1 MTGVYKMEFI
11 WGRYSGLFYTGAG
24 VIFFIGVG
32 LLFGH
37 FWFLLAAVFFILFIV
52 GISDY
57 SQKKRAVL
65 GNFPLMGRFRFIFEA
80 IRPELRQYFWEADS
94 DELPYSRNQRAMVYQ
109 RSKEILAARPFGSDE
124 NQYLEDFNW
133 LNHSINPSKIDDDDF
148 RIRVGEGENAYDISV
163 LNISG
168 TSFGSISPKA
178 IEAFSAGAKKGGFA
192 HNTGEGSLSKY
203 HQKGGGDTI
212 WQISTGY
219 FGCRTSDGKFDEDQF
234 SEKAKLSQVKMI
246 EIKLSQGAKPGH
258 GGMLLGAKVSPEI
271 AQTRNVPLYK
281 DVISPHKHSE
291 FSTPGELLGFAQKLR
306 QLSGDKPV
314 GIKLCI
320 GHPWEFIAIV
330 KAMVETGINLDFI
343 TVDGSEGGTGAAP
356 VEFTDHLGSPLRDAI
371 VFVDN
376 ALIGAGLRDRVKIAA
391 SGKIVSAYDIVRVCA
406 IGADWCNMAR
416 PFMFSIGCIQ
426 ARDCA
431 SCHCPTGIATMDPK
445 RFRVIDVKDR
455 AERVY
460 NFQKNTRFALK
471 ELLEAAGLE
480 HTNQLNRRHIVR
492 RLSAS
497 QIKLADQIYPKVD
510 FGALLNGNKVEDAR
524 LSSYWERVDQSSFQP
539 KNL

>member
-1 MTGVYKMEFI
+1 MTGVKLLEFV
-11 WGRYSGLFYTGAG
+11 WGRYSGLFYTGLG
-24 VIFFIGVG
+24 VLFFSAISSVFGSYWFFLSIGSLFFFLVG
-32 LLFGH
+32 
-37 FWFLLAAVFFILFIV
+37 V
-52 GISDY
+52 SDY
-57 SQKKRAVL
+57 TQKKRAVL

-94 DELPYSRNQRAMVYQ
+94 DELPYSRNQRSMVYQ
-109 RSKEILAARPFGSDE
+109 RSKRILAARPFGSDE

-133 LNHSINPSKIDDDDF
+133 LNHSISPSKIEDDDF
-148 RIRVGEGENAYDISV
+148 RIAVGEGNYSYDISI

-168 TSFGSISPKA
+168 TSCGSIAPKA
-178 IEAFSAGAKKGGFA
+178 IQSFSAGAKKGGFA

-203 HQKGGGDTI
+203 HEKGGGDTI

-219 FGCRTSDGKFDEDQF
+219 FGCRTQDGKFDEEQF
-234 SEKAKLSQVKMI
+234 SEKSKSPQVKMI

-258 GGMLLGAKVSPEI
+258 GGMLLGTKVSAEI
-271 AQTRNVPLYK
+271 AETRNVPVYE

-291 FSTPGELLGFAQKLR
+291 FSTPGELLKFAEKLR
-306 QLSGDKPV
+306 KLSGGKPV

-320 GHPWEFIAIV
+320 GHPWEFISIV
-330 KAMVETGINLDFI
+330 KAMVQTGINLDFI

-356 VEFTDHLGSPLRDAI
+356 VEFTDHLGSPLRDAL

-376 ALIGAGLRDRVKIAA
+376 ALMGAGLRDRVKVAA

-431 SCHCPTGIATMDPK
+431 SGHCPTGIATMDPK
-445 RFRVIDVKDR
+445 RYRVIDIKDR

-471 ELLEAAGLE
+471 ELLEAAGLNHPNE
-480 HTNQLNRRHIVR
+480 LNRRHIVR

-497 QIKLADQIYPKVD
+497 QIKLADQIYPKVEN
-510 FGALLNGNKVEDAR
+510 GALLRGESVEDVR
-524 LSSYWERVDQSSFQP
+524 LSSYWDRVDQSSFQP
-539 KNL
+539 VY

>member
-1 MTGVYKMEFI
+1 MTGVQFLEFV
-11 WGRYSGLFYTGAG
+11 WGRYSGLFYTGLG
-24 VIFFIGVG
+24 V
-32 LLFGH
+32 
-37 FWFLLAAVFFILFIV
+37 VFFAAISFLFSNFWVLFSLGSLFFFLV
-52 GISDY
+52 GVSDY
-57 SQKKRAVL
+57 TQKKRAVL

-94 DELPYSRNQRAMVYQ
+94 DELPYSRNQRSMVYQ
-109 RSKEILAARPFGSDE
+109 RSKRILAARPFGSDE

-133 LNHSINPSKIDDDDF
+133 LNHSISPSKIEDDDF
-148 RIRVGEGENAYDISV
+148 RITVGKGNHSYDISI

-178 IEAFSAGAKKGGFA
+178 IQSFSAGAKKGGFA

-203 HQKGGGDTI
+203 HEQGGGDTI

-219 FGCRTSDGKFDEDQF
+219 FGCRTQDGKFDGEQF
-234 SEKAKLSQVKMI
+234 SEKSKLPQVKMI

-271 AQTRNVPLYK
+271 AKTRGVPEYK

-291 FSTPGELLGFAQKLR
+291 FSTPEELLKFAERLR
-306 QLSGDKPV
+306 KLSGGKPV

-320 GHPWEFIAIV
+320 GHPWEFISIV
-330 KAMVETGINLDFI
+330 KAMVQSRIKLDFI

-356 VEFTDHLGSPLRDAI
+356 VEFTDHLGSPLRDAL

-376 ALIGAGLRDRVKIAA
+376 ALIGAGLRDRVKVAA

-431 SCHCPTGIATMDPK
+431 SGHCPTGIATMDPK
-445 RFRVIDVKDR
+445 RYRVIDIKDR

-471 ELLEAAGLE
+471 ELLEAAGLNHPNE
-480 HTNQLNRRHIVR
+480 LNRRHIVR

-497 QIKLADQIYPKVD
+497 QIKLADQIYPKVEN
-510 FGALLNGNKVEDAR
+510 GALLRGESVEDVR
-524 LSSYWERVDQSSFQP
+524 LSSYWDRVDQSSFQP
-539 KNL
+539 VY

>member
-37 FWFLLAAVFFILFIV
+37 FWFSLAAVSLILFIL

-109 RSKEILAARPFGSDE
+109 RSKQILAARPFGSDE

-219 FGCRTSDGKFDEDQF
+219 FGCRTPDGKFDEDQF
-234 SEKAKLSQVKMI
+234 SEKSKLSQVKMI

-271 AQTRNVPLYK
+271 AQTRNVLPYK

-431 SCHCPTGIATMDPK
+431 SGHCPTGIATMDPK

-480 HTNQLNRRHIVR
+480 HPNQLNRRHIVR

>member
-1 MTGVYKMEFI
+1 MTGVQLLEFV
-11 WGRYSGLFYTGAG
+11 WGRYSGLFYTGLG
-24 VIFFIGVG
+24 V
-32 LLFGH
+32 
-37 FWFLLAAVFFILFIV
+37 VFFAAISFLFSNFWVLFSLGSLFFFLV

-57 SQKKRAVL
+57 TQKKRAVL

-94 DELPYSRNQRAMVYQ
+94 DELPYSRNQRSMVYQ
-109 RSKEILAARPFGSDE
+109 RSKRILAARPFGSDE

-133 LNHSINPSKIDDDDF
+133 LNHSISPSKIEDHDF
-148 RIRVGEGENAYDISV
+148 RITVGRGNNSYDISI

-178 IEAFSAGAKKGGFA
+178 IQSFSAGAKKGGFA

-203 HQKGGGDTI
+203 HEKGGGDTI

-219 FGCRTSDGKFDEDQF
+219 FGCRTQDGKFDEDQF
-234 SEKAKLSQVKMI
+234 SEKSKLPQVKMI

-271 AQTRNVPLYK
+271 AETRNVPVYE

-291 FSTPGELLGFAQKLR
+291 FSTPGELLKFAKRLR
-306 QLSGDKPV
+306 QLSGGKPV
-314 GIKLCI
+314 GIKLCV
-320 GHPWEFIAIV
+320 GHPWEFISIV
-330 KAMVETGINLDFI
+330 KAMVQTGINLDFI

-356 VEFTDHLGSPLRDAI
+356 VEFTDHLGSPLRDAL

-376 ALIGAGLRDRVKIAA
+376 ALIGAGLRDRIKVAA

-431 SCHCPTGIATMDPK
+431 SGHCPTGVATMDPK
-445 RFRVIDVKDR
+445 RYRVIDIKDR

-471 ELLEAAGLE
+471 ELLEAAGLKHPGE
-480 HTNQLNRRHIVR
+480 LNRRHIVR

-510 FGALLNGNKVEDAR
+510 NGALIRGENVEDVR

-539 KNL
+539 VY